1 MKEDEMATDHAVQAT
16 DRAVQAVDRQDWL
29 EPLADRLQ
37 LVLTNA
43 FAAAGPA
50 GQEIADALHGRWLG
64 HPLHPVLT
72 DIPIGSWT
80 VAAVL
85 DALEHVTGN
94 RALGRGADAAV
105 GLGIIGAL
113 GAAVTGLTDWRHT
126 EGRARRIGLVHGLLN
141 TGALALYATS
151 MVLRQRQS
159 RKAGRGLAAL
169 GYLVANAAAYFGGHL
184 VFGEQIGVDHT
195 AAQVPPAE
203 FVPALP
209 EAELPEDEM
218 RQVLADGMPVLLLR
232 RGDRIYAIAGTC
244 SHLGGL
250 LAEGTIEDRGVVCPW
265 HGSRF
270 ALDSGAVLN
279 GPATFPQPC
288 FETRVRDGRIEV
300 RAARR

>member
-1 MKEDEMATDHAVQAT
+1 MVT
-16 DRAVQAVDRQDWL
+16 DRAIQAVEHQDWL

-37 LVLTNA
+37 STLSNA

-50 GQEIADALHGRWLG
+50 GQEIANALHGRWLG

-80 VAAVL
+80 AAAVL
-85 DALEHVTGN
+85 DALEQVTGN
-94 RALGRGADAAV
+94 RALGRGADAAI

-113 GAAVTGLTDWRHT
+113 GAAITGLTDWRHT
-126 EGRARRIGLVHGLLN
+126 DGRARRLGLAHGLLN
-141 TGALALYATS
+141 TGALALYTTS
-151 MVLRQRQS
+151 MILRQFQAR
-159 RKAGRGLAAL
+159 RAGRGVAAL
-169 GYLVANAAAYFGGHL
+169 GYVVANTAAYLGGHL

-203 FVPALP
+203 FVPVLP
-209 EAELPEDEM
+209 EAELPENEL
-218 RQVLADGMPVLLLR
+218 RQVLAHGMPVLLLR
-232 RGDRIYAIAGTC
+232 RGDQIAAIAGTC
-244 SHLGGL
+244 SHLGGPL
-250 LAEGTIEDRGVVCPW
+250 VEGSLEDCSVVCPW

-279 GPATFPQPC
+279 GPATFPQPG
-288 FETRVRDGRIEV
+288 FETRVWDGQIEV

>member
-1 MKEDEMATDHAVQAT
+1 MKEEEMATDRAIQAI
-16 DRAVQAVDRQDWL
+16 DHQDWL

-37 LVLTNA
+37 STLTNA

-50 GQEIADALHGRWLG
+50 GQEIANALHGRWLG

-80 VAAVL
+80 AAAVL
-85 DALEHVTGN
+85 DALEQVTGN
-94 RALGRGADAAV
+94 RALGRGADAAI
-105 GLGIIGAL
+105 GLGILGAL
-113 GAAVTGLTDWRHT
+113 GAAITGLTDWRHT
-126 EGRARRIGLVHGLLN
+126 DGRARRLGLAHGLLN
-141 TGALALYATS
+141 TGALALYTTS
-151 MVLRQRQS
+151 MILRQLQAR
-159 RKAGRGLAAL
+159 RAGRGVAAL
-169 GYLVANAAAYFGGHL
+169 GFVVANAAAYLGGHL

-203 FVPALP
+203 FVPVLS
-209 EAELPEDEM
+209 EAELPENEL
-218 RQVLADGMPVLLLR
+218 RQVLVNGMPVLLLR
-232 RGDRIYAIAGTC
+232 RGNRIDAIAGTC
-244 SHLGGL
+244 SHLGGP
-250 LAEGTIEDRGVVCPW
+250 LAEGSLEDHSVVCPW

-288 FETRVRDGRIEV
+288 FETRIRDGQIEV

>member
-1 MKEDEMATDHAVQAT
+1 MVT
-16 DRAVQAVDRQDWL
+16 DRAIQAVEHQDWL

-37 LVLTNA
+37 STLSNA

-50 GQEIADALHGRWLG
+50 GQEIANALHGRWLG

-80 VAAVL
+80 AAAVL
-85 DALEHVTGN
+85 DALEQVTGN
-94 RALGRGADAAV
+94 RALGRGADAAI

-113 GAAVTGLTDWRHT
+113 GAAITGLTDWRHT
-126 EGRARRIGLVHGLLN
+126 DGRARRLGLAHGLLN
-141 TGALALYATS
+141 TSALALYTTS
-151 MVLRQRQS
+151 MILRQFQAR
-159 RKAGRGLAAL
+159 RAGRGVAAL
-169 GYLVANAAAYFGGHL
+169 GYMVANAAAYLGGHL

-203 FVPALP
+203 FVPVLP
-209 EAELPEDEM
+209 EAELPENEL
-218 RQVLADGMPVLLLR
+218 RQVLAHGMPVLLLR
-232 RGDRIYAIAGTC
+232 RGDRIAAIAGTC
-244 SHLGGL
+244 SHLGGP
-250 LAEGTIEDRGVVCPW
+250 LAEGSLEDCSVVCPW

-288 FETRVRDGRIEV
+288 FETRVWDGQIEV

>member
-1 MKEDEMATDHAVQAT
+1 MAT
-16 DRAVQAVDRQDWL
+16 DRAIQAVEHQDWL
-29 EPLADRLQ
+29 EPLAGRLQ
-37 LVLTNA
+37 STLSNA

-50 GQEIADALHGRWLG
+50 GQEIANALHGRWLG

-80 VAAVL
+80 AAAVL
-85 DALEHVTGN
+85 DALEQVTGN
-94 RALGRGADAAV
+94 RALGRGADAAI

-113 GAAVTGLTDWRHT
+113 GAAITGLTDWRHT
-126 EGRARRIGLVHGLLN
+126 DGRARRLGLAHGLLN
-141 TGALALYATS
+141 TGALALYTTS
-151 MVLRQRQS
+151 MILRQFQAR
-159 RKAGRGLAAL
+159 RAGRGVAAL
-169 GYLVANAAAYFGGHL
+169 GYVVANTAAYLGGHL

-203 FVPALP
+203 FVPVLP
-209 EAELPEDEM
+209 QAELAENEL
-218 RQVLADGMPVLLLR
+218 RQVLAHGMPVLLLR
-232 RGDRIYAIAGTC
+232 RGDRIAAIAGTC
-244 SHLGGL
+244 SHLGGPL
-250 LAEGTIEDRGVVCPW
+250 VEGSLEDHSVVCPW

-288 FETRVRDGRIEV
+288 FETRVWDGQIEV

>member
-1 MKEDEMATDHAVQAT
+1 MAT
-16 DRAVQAVDRQDWL
+16 DRAIQAVDHQDWL

-37 LVLTNA
+37 STLTNA

-80 VAAVL
+80 AAAVL
-85 DALEHVTGN
+85 DALEQMTGN
-94 RALGRGADAAV
+94 RALGRGADAAI
-105 GLGIIGAL
+105 GLGILGAL
-113 GAAVTGLTDWRHT
+113 GAAITGLTDWRHT
-126 EGRARRIGLVHGLLN
+126 EGRARRLGLAHGLLN
-141 TGALALYATS
+141 TGALALYTTS
-151 MVLRQRQS
+151 MILRQLQARS
-159 RKAGRGLAAL
+159 AGRGVAAL
-169 GYLVANAAAYFGGHL
+169 GFAVANAAAYLGGHL

-195 AAQVPPAE
+195 ASQVPPAE
-203 FVPALP
+203 FVPVLP
-209 EAELPEDEM
+209 EAELPENEL
-218 RQVLADGMPVLLLR
+218 RQVLANGMPVLLLR
-232 RGDRIYAIAGTC
+232 RGDRIDAIAGTC
-244 SHLGGL
+244 SHLGGP
-250 LAEGTIEDRGVVCPW
+250 LAEGSLEDRSVVCPW

-288 FETRVRDGRIEV
+288 FETRIWDGQIEV

>member
-1 MKEDEMATDHAVQAT
+1 MAT
-16 DRAVQAVDRQDWL
+16 DRAIQAVDHQDWL

-37 LVLTNA
+37 STLTNA

-50 GQEIADALHGRWLG
+50 GQGIADVLHGRWLG

-80 VAAVL
+80 AAAVL
-85 DALEHVTGN
+85 DALEQATGN
-94 RALGRGADAAV
+94 RALGRGADAAI

-113 GAAVTGLTDWRHT
+113 GAAITGLTDWRHT
-126 EGRARRIGLVHGLLN
+126 DGRARRVGLAHGLLN
-141 TGALALYATS
+141 TGALALYTTS
-151 MVLRQRQS
+151 MILRQLEAR
-159 RKAGRGLAAL
+159 RAGRGVAAL
-169 GYLVANAAAYFGGHL
+169 GYVVANAAAYLGGHL

-203 FVPALP
+203 FVPVLP
-209 EAELPEDEM
+209 EAELPENEL
-218 RQVLADGMPVLLLR
+218 RQVLAHGMPVLLLR
-232 RGDRIYAIAGTC
+232 RGDRIDAMAGTC
-244 SHLGGL
+244 SHLGGP
-250 LAEGTIEDRGVVCPW
+250 LAEGSLEDRSVVCPW

-279 GPATFPQPC
+279 GPATFPQPS
-288 FETRVRDGRIEV
+288 FETRVRDGQIEV